1 MLQFRIAGPTAYR
14 FLQRFRKLLPTN
26 LGSDRVFFFAQY
38 LQEICLLDSTMLK
51 HRASEM
57 AAACLIISVESLT
70 GAKAWSKEIEQVT
83 KMLLKD
89 LACVIE
95 DVRGFVTEVNVKF
108 LTTLKY
114 KFQKMEYCEV
124 ASISLDL

>member
-1 MLQFRIAGPTAYR
+1 
-14 FLQRFRKLLPTN
+14 
-26 LGSDRVFFFAQY
+26 
-38 LQEICLLDSTMLK
+38 
-51 HRASEM
+51 M